1 MKRLHVHV
9 AVEDLAQST
18 QFYSTL
24 FASEPTVVKDDYVKW
39 MLDDPRVNFAIS
51 TRPGRAA
58 GVSHLGIQAE
68 DEAELAEVYDRL
80 ARAERPTIEA
90 KATTCCYAK
99 SDKQWIAD
107 PQGVPWETF
116 FTYGES
122 TVYGEGS
129 LARLKE
135 IREAEAMPQA
145 APDPAGASAYCAPA
159 GVTAAMDDAQIKEIV
174 RARYGGIAEAA
185 GADSCC
191 APASSCCG
199 DTAAGTPA
207 DKSRQMGYSD
217 AELAAVPDGANL
229 GLGCGNPQGIAGL
242 KPGEVVIDLGSGAGF
257 DCFLAARQVGAGGR
271 VIGVDMTHEML
282 KKARENAAKI
292 SAANVEFRLGELEHL
307 PVADSTADAILSN
320 CVINL
325 VPDKAQVYREAFRV
339 MKAGGRLAISD
350 VVNTAPLTPELQ
362 ADAALLCG
370 CIAGASPVERVES
383 WLTQAGFVDVRVT
396 PQSESRELVASWAP
410 GRGIENFVA
419 SATVEARK
427 PGCTSRG

>member
-370 CIAGASPVERVES
+370 CIAGASPVERIES
-383 WLTQAGFVDVRVT
+383 WLAQAGFVDVRVT
-396 PQSESRELVASWAP
+396 PQPESRELVASWAP

-427 PGCTSRG
+427 PGGASRG